1 MKNCVIWT
9 RVSTKRQEDN
19 GGSLDDQRC
28 KCEEFA
34 KQNGYKIKG
43 YFGGTHESA
52 KTPGPMLKE
61 MYQAIRKDKT
71 ITHLIISAVD
81 RFSRSV
87 AQGATIIANLMQ
99 LKVVIVEAASGVD
112 SSTREG
118 MMMIHFKLGLAEW
131 DNGNRTDKFTSGR
144 KHCLE
149 SGVYCGSAKP
159 LGYDKHGKS
168 MGTTFTINDKGRLI
182 AKAFRW
188 KLQGMAN
195 YQILSRLSTF
205 GLDMSKQK
213 LHKILTNPFYAG
225 KIRHKMLDGKLV
237 DGNQPKIISYEDF
250 LRVQEILSGRT
261 GVYKHKKETP
271 RFPLKRHVICS
282 KDHTPFTAYTVNKKN
297 IDYYKCNLNGCKT
310 NVSAKKLHSRY
321 EDVLRFYNIPD
332 ALCPI
337 LHGVISS
344 MMCSENEEQRK
355 NETLLKKQKT
365 ECLNKLKTC
374 KMRFGMGDIDEDVYQ
389 TTNEMLQEKLDKIEL
404 ELAKCRKDLSNL
416 DGDVDEVLSMCCK
429 LDSLWKDSS
438 LETSQ
443 KLQNLLFPD
452 GILWDKEKDDY
463 RTFNEN
469 EALAVIARVSSSY
482 KNKKEDFPEEK
493 SSKVNLCARRDS
505 NPHASRHQI
514 LSLARLPI
522 TPRAQCFW
530 VSECKDR
537 QKNGITKLLLSFYPK
552 RKTECFPKIFF
563 VK

>member
-19 GGSLDDQRC
+19 GGSLDDQKC

-99 LKVVIVEAASGVD
+99 LKVIIVEAASGVD

-149 SGVYCGSAKP
+149 SGVYCGAAKA

-188 KLQGMAN
+188 KLQGLAN
-195 YQILSRLSTF
+195 HQILSRLSTF

-237 DGNQPKIISYEDF
+237 DGNQPKIVSYEDF
-250 LRVQEILSGRT
+250 LRVQEIMSGRT
-261 GVYKHKKETP
+261 GVYKHKKETS
-271 RFPLKRHVICS
+271 RFPLKRHVLCS
-282 KDHTPFTAYTVNKKN
+282 KDHTPFTAYTVKKKN

-310 NVSAKKLHSRY
+310 NVSAKKLHNRY

-332 ALCPI
+332 ALKPI
-337 LHGVISS
+337 LHGVVST
-344 MMCSENEEQRK
+344 MMLSENEEQERQ
-355 NETLLKKQKT
+355 EIVLKKQKT

-416 DGDVDEVLSMCCK
+416 DGDVNEVLAMCCK
-429 LDSLWKDSS
+429 LDCLWKDSS
-438 LETSQ
+438 LEISQ
-443 KLQNLLFPD
+443 KLQNLLFPE

-482 KNKKEDFPEEK
+482 ENKKEDFPEEK

-505 NPHASRHQI
+505 NPHASRH
-514 LSLARLPI
+514 
-522 TPRAQCFW
+522 
-530 VSECKDR
+530 
-537 QKNGITKLLLSFYPK
+537 
-552 RKTECFPKIFF
+552 
-563 VK
+563 

>member
-19 GGSLDDQRC
+19 GGSLDNQRC
-28 KCEEFA
+28 KCEAFA
-34 KQNGYKIKG
+34 KQNGYRIKG

-52 KTPGPMLKE
+52 KTPGPLLKE
-61 MYQAIRKDKT
+61 MYKAIKKDKA
-71 ITHLIISAVD
+71 ITHIIVAAAD
-81 RFSRSV
+81 RFSRNV
-87 AQGATIIANLMQ
+87 GQAATIIDELLKHKVIIVDASTGMDTSTSMGKAMIKVNL
-99 LKVVIVEAASGVD
+99 
-112 SSTREG
+112 T
-118 MMMIHFKLGLAEW
+118 LAEW
-131 DNGNRTDKFTSGR
+131 NNEDRADKCTSGR

-149 SGVYCGSAKP
+149 SGVYVGAAKA

-188 KLQGMAN
+188 KLQGLAN
-195 YQILSRLSTF
+195 HQILSRLSTF

-237 DGNQPKIISYEDF
+237 DGNQPKIVSYEDF
-250 LRVQEILSGRT
+250 LKVQEIMSGRT

-271 RFPLKRHVICS
+271 RFPLKRHVLCS
-282 KDHTPFTAYTVNKKN
+282 KDHTPFTAYTVKKKN

-310 NVSAKKLHSRY
+310 NVSAKKLHNRY

-332 ALCPI
+332 ALKPI
-337 LHGVISS
+337 LHGVVST
-344 MMCSENEEQRK
+344 MMLSENEEQERQ
-355 NETLLKKQKT
+355 EIVLKKQKT

-416 DGDVDEVLSMCCK
+416 DGDVNEVLAMCCK
-429 LDSLWKDSS
+429 LDCLWKDSS

-443 KLQNLLFPD
+443 KLQNLLFPE

-482 KNKKEDFPEEK
+482 ENKKEDFSSEK

-522 TPRAQCFW
+522 TPRAHCLGKRLQRYGKKMNYQIF
-530 VSECKDR
+530 DA
-537 QKNGITKLLLSFYPK
+537 ILSFRANIYE
-552 RKTECFPKIFF
+552 RFL
-563 VK
+563 

>member
-9 RVSTKRQEDN
+9 RVLTKRQEDN
-19 GGSLDDQRC
+19 GGSLDNQRC
-28 KCEEFA
+28 KCEAFA
-34 KQNGYKIKG
+34 KQNGYRIKG

-52 KTPGPMLKE
+52 KTPGPLLKE
-61 MYQAIRKDKT
+61 MYKAIKKDKA
-71 ITHLIISAVD
+71 ITHIIVAAAD
-81 RFSRSV
+81 RFSRNV
-87 AQGATIIANLMQ
+87 GQAATIIDELLKHKVIIVDASTGMDTSTSMGKAMIKVNL
-99 LKVVIVEAASGVD
+99 
-112 SSTREG
+112 T
-118 MMMIHFKLGLAEW
+118 LAEW
-131 DNGNRTDKFTSGR
+131 NNEDRADKCTSGR

-149 SGVYCGSAKP
+149 SGVYVGAAKA

-188 KLQGMAN
+188 KLQGLAN
-195 YQILSRLSTF
+195 HQILSRLSTF

-237 DGNQPKIISYEDF
+237 DGNQPKIVSYEDF
-250 LRVQEILSGRT
+250 LKVQEIMSGRT

-271 RFPLKRHVICS
+271 RFPLKRHVLCS
-282 KDHTPFTAYTVNKKN
+282 KDHTPFTAYTVKKKN

-310 NVSAKKLHSRY
+310 NVSAKKLHNRY

-332 ALCPI
+332 ALKPI
-337 LHGVISS
+337 LHGVVST
-344 MMCSENEEQRK
+344 MMLSENEEQERQ
-355 NETLLKKQKT
+355 EIVLKKQRT

-416 DGDVDEVLSMCCK
+416 DGDVNEVLAMCCK
-429 LDSLWKDSS
+429 LDCLWKDSS

-443 KLQNLLFPD
+443 KLQNLLFPE

-482 KNKKEDFPEEK
+482 ENKKEDFPEEK

-522 TPRAQCFW
+522 TPRAHCSW
-530 VSECKDR
+530 
-537 QKNGITKLLLSFYPK
+537 
-552 RKTECFPKIFF
+552 
-563 VK
+563 

>member
-19 GGSLDDQRC
+19 GGSLDDQKC

-99 LKVVIVEAASGVD
+99 LKVIIVEAASGVD

-188 KLQGMAN
+188 KLQGLAN
-195 YQILSRLSTF
+195 HQILSRLSTF

-237 DGNQPKIISYEDF
+237 DGNQPKIVSYEDF
-250 LRVQEILSGRT
+250 LRVQEIMSGRT

-271 RFPLKRHVICS
+271 RFPLKRHVLCS
-282 KDHTPFTAYTVNKKN
+282 KDHTPFTAYTVKKKN

-310 NVSAKKLHSRY
+310 NVSAKKLHNRY

-332 ALCPI
+332 ALKPI
-337 LHGVISS
+337 LHGVVST
-344 MMCSENEEQRK
+344 MMLSENEQQERQ
-355 NETLLKKQKT
+355 EIALKKQRT

-416 DGDVDEVLSMCCK
+416 DGDVNEVLAMCCK
-429 LDSLWKDSS
+429 LDCLWKDSS

-443 KLQNLLFPD
+443 KLQNLLFPE

-482 KNKKEDFPEEK
+482 ENKKEDFPEEK

-505 NPHASRHQI
+505 NPHASRH
-514 LSLARLPI
+514 
-522 TPRAQCFW
+522 
-530 VSECKDR
+530 
-537 QKNGITKLLLSFYPK
+537 
-552 RKTECFPKIFF
+552 
-563 VK
+563 